1 MPPGSTAFVFG
12 VHPFVVDSVEELRG
26 VLVAIGRL
34 GGVHR
39 ASVEL
44 EFLTAT
50 PTEKGTI
57 GAPRSRLG

>member
-1 MPPGSTAFVFG
+1 MPPGSTVYVFG

-26 VLVAIGRL
+26 VAVALGRL
-34 GGVHR
+34 GGAHR

-44 EFLTAT
+44 EFLTTA

-57 GAPRSRLG
+57 DAPRSHIR